1 MAKEQISRTQ
11 SVLEAQ
17 AILRYSNLHNQ
28 NLSLLSGGNPAHH
41 FSEAQLKKALD
52 ITMADVA
59 VDIEY
64 SKRIAAEWEKC
75 VALKDC
81 LYIGVIEDAGENES
95 RAGIRD
101 GAAYWLKEFQMR
113 SIIASFT
120 TEEVRIRLE
129 MSDE

>member
-59 VDIEY
+59 VDIAY

-81 LYIGVIEDAGENES
+81 LCTSELLKTLVRMKAGQ
-95 RAGIRD
+95 A
-101 GAAYWLKEFQMR
+101 
-113 SIIASFT
+113 
-120 TEEVRIRLE
+120 LE
-129 MSDE
+129 MVQRTG